1 MVRII
6 SCFPYLPPHI
16 PPILSNGISIYY
28 MTSSLNNNKTNK
40 TPGSEDEKSRLE
52 YLSKTYDPEPYWET
66 IHPNLYSTIQHDSLA
81 ASKQQPAPEANPP
94 NPTTKP
100 KSKAHSNTAIQ
111 FEPETPTSTTS
122 HNARKR
128 NESVQDFLTRLPPS
142 GTGSADV
149 GPWIYVDNPGVRQGE
164 KDIGGFVGRGTEL
177 LRAFEEKR
185 VAIEVEMEG
194 ASALARGRKLVP
206 LRRGLEREI
215 FALARETSVVSG
227 KWMLFLG
234 EEVVDRVWGVVVE
247 ETVEGRLGFAAKV
260 ATREEGGKA
269 RLLAIYT
276 RDFEDLEDV
285 RRVLERLVE
294 VGLVRK
300 EERPIYYKCDA
311 YTYLEITSGNSYGL
325 KASLFSSR
333 EVLEGKV

>member
-1 MVRII
+1 MPRAK
-6 SCFPYLPPHI
+6 PPQRQTRTADMS
-16 PPILSNGISIYY
+16 ILDSNEYFSDE
-28 MTSSLNNNKTNK
+28 SSFY
-40 TPGSEDEKSRLE
+40 GSEDEKSRLE
-52 YLSKTYDPEPYWET
+52 YLSKTYDPEPYWEN
-66 IHPNLYSTIQHDSLA
+66 IHPKLYSTIQCDSLA
-81 ASKQQPAPEANPP
+81 ASKKQPISET
-94 NPTTKP
+94 NPTTNKP
-100 KSKAHSNTAIQ
+100 KAKHSNTNIQ

-122 HNARKR
+122 HTPANP
-128 NESVQDFLTRLPPS
+128 TRS
-142 GTGSADV
+142 V
-149 GPWIYVDNPGVRQGE
+149 GPWIYVDNPGAGQEE
-164 KDIGGFVGRGTEL
+164 KDIAGLVGRGTEI
-177 LRAFEEKR
+177 LRAFEDKK

-206 LRRGLEREI
+206 LRRGLEGEI
-215 FALARETSVVSG
+215 FALAKETGVVSG

-247 ETVEGRLGFAAKV
+247 ETVEGRLGVAAKV

-276 RDFEDLEDV
+276 KDFGDVEDV

-294 VGLVRK
+294 VGLVKR

-333 EVLEGKV
+333 EVLERKV

>member
-1 MVRII
+1 MPRAK
-6 SCFPYLPPHI
+6 PPQRQTRTTDMS
-16 PPILSNGISIYY
+16 ILDSNEYFSDE
-28 MTSSLNNNKTNK
+28 SSFY
-40 TPGSEDEKSRLE
+40 GSEDEKSRLE
-52 YLSKTYDPEPYWET
+52 YLSKTYDPEPYWEN
-66 IHPNLYSTIQHDSLA
+66 IHPKLYSTIQYDSLA
-81 ASKQQPAPEANPP
+81 ASKQQPISET
-94 NPTTKP
+94 NPTTNKP
-100 KSKAHSNTAIQ
+100 KAKHSNTNIQ

-122 HNARKR
+122 HNARKP

-142 GTGSADV
+142 ATESRSV
-149 GPWIYVDNPGVRQGE
+149 GPWIYVDNPGAGQEE
-164 KDIGGFVGRGTEL
+164 KDIAGLVGRGTEM
-177 LRAFEEKR
+177 LRAFEEKK

-206 LRRGLEREI
+206 LRRGLEGEI
-215 FALARETSVVSG
+215 FALAKETGVVSG

-247 ETVEGRLGFAAKV
+247 ETVEGRLGVAAKV
-260 ATREEGGKA
+260 ATREERGKA

-276 RDFEDLEDV
+276 KDFGDVEDV

-294 VGLVRK
+294 VGLVKR

-333 EVLEGKV
+333 EVLERKV